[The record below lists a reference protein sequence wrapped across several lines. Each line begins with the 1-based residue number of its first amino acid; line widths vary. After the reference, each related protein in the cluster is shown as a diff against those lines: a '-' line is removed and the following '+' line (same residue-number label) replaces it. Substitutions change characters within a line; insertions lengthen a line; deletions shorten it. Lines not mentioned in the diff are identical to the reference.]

1 VTKEYLNPPE
11 LFDSR
16 PYGFS
21 QVVTSGPGRLV
32 FLSGQVA
39 WDAAQAA
46 PPGRDLR
53 RQCWKAMENVDTAV
67 RAAGGRLTDIVSL
80 RIYIVT
86 EALDQQAAVGEAL
99 LAFFPP
105 DQLPATTWIAVPALS
120 EPDFLVEIEPIAVI
134 ERPGQ

>member
-1 VTKEYLNPPE
+1 MTKEYLNPPD

-21 QVVTSGPGRLV
+21 QVVTSGPGKLV

-39 WDAAQAA
+39 WDANEEA
-46 PPGRDLR
+46 PPGRDLGS
-53 RQCWKAMENVDTAV
+53 QCRKAMENVDTAV
-67 RAAGGRLTDIVSL
+67 RAAGGRLSDIVSL

-86 EALDQQAAVGEAL
+86 EALDQQAAVGQAL

-105 DQLPATTWIAVPALS
+105 DRLPATTWIAVPALS

-134 ERPGQ
+134 EQPAR